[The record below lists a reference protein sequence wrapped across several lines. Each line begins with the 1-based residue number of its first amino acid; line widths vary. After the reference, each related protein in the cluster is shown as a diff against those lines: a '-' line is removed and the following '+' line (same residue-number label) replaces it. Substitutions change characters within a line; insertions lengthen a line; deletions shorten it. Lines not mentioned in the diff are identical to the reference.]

1 MKKDEVDFQKNVKK
15 ACYII
20 KYNFDPCNPNLV
32 EKSDWL
38 KILQLIYPKVK
49 EDRFLLSSS
58 RILLVLLIEVRLRF
72 ICVLRNEVKLKY
84 PEQQKDIDKFL
95 LSPQKIDNINSFC
108 SITERREFLVALTL
122 NFLELELESIKGK
135 KAKNKR

>member
-1 MKKDEVDFQKNVKK
+1 MRKEEADFQKNVKK
-15 ACYII
+15 ACYVI
-20 KYNFDPCNPNLV
+20 KYNFDPSSPNLV
-32 EKSDWL
+32 EKRDWL
-38 KILQLIYPKVK
+38 KILQLIHPKVK

-95 LSPQKIDNINSFC
+95 LSPQKIDHINAFC
-108 SITERREFLVALTL
+108 NITERREFLVALTL
-122 NFLELELESIKGK
+122 NFLESEIESIKPK
-135 KAKNKR
+135 KSKK